1 MIKNQTSEEPKTKM
15 IKTSNV
21 GVYFR
26 ECLTNGKKDK
36 AFYFTFKDIAT
47 NKKVWVKVG
56 KYSEGIR
63 ENVTVTLRS
72 EAIWKNRHGEDIT
85 VQAKKKLKN
94 ITTFDEIANEYLEIK
109 NNRNL
114 ISRYNTTIKEVFS
127 NKDINSITKEDITK
141 FVKSLIDKDYSVST
155 IRMNI
160 AVIRASFNYAIKEKN
175 LQIFN
180 PCTGVKLPKLD
191 NARERYLSINE
202 INLLRDT
209 VKQTN
214 DKSLYIFLELLLQ
227 TGARKFSILTL
238 TKKDFNLEHK
248 EVTLKNHKTNTTYK
262 GFLQDDFIEPLK
274 EYLKQ
279 FNLNEHIFT
288 FSDDMMYSLVGHKLL
303 NILDKLFNVGL
314 ASNDRKNKV
323 VIHTLRHTYASHLA
337 INGIPIFT
345 IQKLMNHSDIT
356 QTMRYAK
363 LSPENGKLA
372 IQGLYKWI

>member
-63 ENVTVTLRS
+63 ENATVTLRS
-72 EAIWKNRHGEDIT
+72 EAISKNRHGEDIT

-248 EVTLKNHKTNTTYK
+248 EVTIKNHKTNTTYK

-288 FSDDMMYSLVGHKLL
+288 FSDDMNYSLVGHKLL

-323 VIHTLRHTYASHLA
+323 VIHTLRHSMASHLA
-337 INGIPIFT
+337 INGTPIFT
-345 IQKLMNHSDIT
+345 IQKLLNHSDIT

-363 LSPENGKLA
+363 LSPENGKNA
-372 IQGLYKWI
+372 IQGLYK

>member
-72 EAIWKNRHGEDIT
+72 EAISKNRHGEDIT

-160 AVIRASFNYAIKEKN
+160 AVIRASFNYVIKEKN

>member
-1 MIKNQTSEEPKTKM
+1 MIKNKINEEPKTKM

-47 NKKVWVKVG
+47 NKKIWVKVG

-72 EAIWKNRHGEDIT
+72 EAISKNRHGEDIT

-114 ISRYNTTIKEVFS
+114 ISRYNKTIKEVFS

-141 FVKSLIDKDYSVST
+141 FVKSLIDKEYSVST

-288 FSDDMMYSLVGHKLL
+288 FSDDMMYSTVGHKLL
-303 NILDKLFNVGL
+303 NILNKLFNVGL

-323 VIHTLRHTYASHLA
+323 VIHTLRHSMASHLA
-337 INGIPIFT
+337 INGTPIFT
-345 IQKLMNHSDIT
+345 IQKLLNHSDIT

-363 LSPENGKLA
+363 LSPENGKNA
-372 IQGLYKWI
+372 IQGLYK

>member
-1 MIKNQTSEEPKTKM
+1 MIKNKTNEEPKTKM

-72 EAIWKNRHGEDIT
+72 EAISKNRHGEDIT

-238 TKKDFNLEHK
+238 TKKDFNLEHR

-262 GFLQDDFIEPLK
+262 GFLQEDFIEPLK

-372 IQGLYKWI
+372 IQGLYK

>member
-1 MIKNQTSEEPKTKM
+1 MIKNSTNKEPKTKM
-15 IKTSNV
+15 IKTSNI

-26 ECLTNGKKDK
+26 ECLTNDKKDK
-36 AFYFTFKDIAT
+36 TFYFTFKDIAT

-63 ENVTVTLRS
+63 ENATVTLRN
-72 EAIWKNRHGEDIT
+72 EAISKNRHGEDIT

-114 ISRYNTTIKEVFS
+114 ISRYNKTIKEVFS

-141 FVKSLIDKDYSVST
+141 FIKSLIDKDYSAST

-202 INLLRDT
+202 INLLKDT

-248 EVTLKNHKTNTTYK
+248 EVTIKNHKTNTTYK
-262 GFLQDDFIEPLK
+262 GFLQDDIIEPLK

-279 FNLNEHIFT
+279 FNLNEYIFT
-288 FSDDMMYSLVGHKLL
+288 FSDDMMYSSVGHKLL
-303 NILDKLFNVGL
+303 NILDRLFNVGL

-323 VIHTLRHTYASHLA
+323 VIHTLRHSMASHLA
-337 INGIPIFT
+337 INGTPIFT
-345 IQKLMNHSDIT
+345 IQKLLNHSDIT

-363 LSPENGKLA
+363 LSPENGKNA
-372 IQGLYKWI
+372 IQGLYK

>member
-15 IKTSNV
+15 TKTSNV
-21 GVYFR
+21 GVYLR
-26 ECLTNGKKDK
+26 ECITDDK
-36 AFYFTFKDIAT
+36 PDKTFYFTFKDIAT

-63 ENVTVTLRS
+63 ENVTVTLRN
-72 EAIWKNRHGEDIT
+72 EAISKNRHGEDIT

-248 EVTLKNHKTNTTYK
+248 EVTIKNHKTNTTYK

-288 FSDDMMYSLVGHKLL
+288 FSDDMNYSLVGHKLL

-323 VIHTLRHTYASHLA
+323 VIHTLRHSMASHLA
-337 INGIPIFT
+337 INGTPIFT
-345 IQKLMNHSDIT
+345 IQKLLNHSDIN
-356 QTMRYAK
+356 QTLRYAK
-363 LSPENGKLA
+363 LSPEYGKNA
-372 IQGLYKWI
+372 IQGLYK

>member
-63 ENVTVTLRS
+63 ENVTVTLRN
-72 EAIWKNRHGEDIT
+72 EAISKNRHGEDIT
-85 VQAKKKLKN
+85 VQAKKKLKDSLL
-94 ITTFDEIANEYLEIK
+94 FDEVANEYLNIG

-114 ISRYNTTIKEVFS
+114 ITRYKKDIKEILG
-127 NKDINSITKEDITK
+127 NRDIYSITKEDITK
-141 FVKSLIDKDYSVST
+141 FLKAMIDKNYSDST
-155 IRMNI
+155 IRLSI
-160 AVIRASFNYAIKEKN
+160 SVIRASFNYAIKEKN

-303 NILDKLFNVGL
+303 NILGKLFNVGL

-372 IQGLYKWI
+372 IQGLYK

>member
-26 ECLTNGKKDK
+26 ECLTNGKRDK

-63 ENVTVTLRS
+63 ENATVTLRS
-72 EAIWKNRHGEDIT
+72 EAISKNRHGEDIT
-85 VQAKKKLKN
+85 VQAKKKLKD
-94 ITTFDEIANEYLEIK
+94 IITFDEIANEYLEIK

-248 EVTLKNHKTNTTYK
+248 EVTIKNHKTNTTYK

-323 VIHTLRHTYASHLA
+323 VIHTLRHSMASHLA
-337 INGIPIFT
+337 INGTPIFT
-345 IQKLMNHSDIT
+345 IQKLLNHSDIT

-363 LSPENGKLA
+363 LSPENGKIA
-372 IQGLYKWI
+372 IQGLYK

>member
-1 MIKNQTSEEPKTKM
+1 MIKNSTNKEPKTKM
-15 IKTSNV
+15 IKTSNI

-26 ECLTNGKKDK
+26 ECLTNDKKDK
-36 AFYFTFKDIAT
+36 TFYFTFKDIAT

-63 ENVTVTLRS
+63 ENATVTLRN
-72 EAIWKNRHGEDIT
+72 EAISKNRHGEDIT

-114 ISRYNTTIKEVFS
+114 ISRYNKTIKEVFS

-141 FVKSLIDKDYSVST
+141 FIKSLIDKDYSAST

-202 INLLRDT
+202 INLLKDT

-248 EVTLKNHKTNTTYK
+248 EVTIKNHKTNTTYK
-262 GFLQDDFIEPLK
+262 GFLQDDIIEPLK

-279 FNLNEHIFT
+279 FNLNEYIFT
-288 FSDDMMYSLVGHKLL
+288 FSDDMMYSSVGHKLL
-303 NILDKLFNVGL
+303 NILNKLFNVGL

-323 VIHTLRHTYASHLA
+323 VIHTLRHTVASHLA
-337 INGIPIFT
+337 INGTPIFT
-345 IQKLMNHSDIT
+345 IQKLLNHSDIT

-372 IQGLYKWI
+372 IQGLYK

>member
-63 ENVTVTLRS
+63 ENATVTLRS
-72 EAIWKNRHGEDIT
+72 EAISKNRHGEDIT

-262 GFLQDDFIEPLK
+262 GFLQEDFIEPLK

-323 VIHTLRHTYASHLA
+323 VIHTLRHSMASHLA
-337 INGIPIFT
+337 INGTPIFT
-345 IQKLMNHSDIT
+345 IQKLLNHSDIT

-363 LSPENGKLA
+363 LSPENGKNA
-372 IQGLYKWI
+372 IQGLYK

>member
-72 EAIWKNRHGEDIT
+72 EAISKNRHGEDIT

-160 AVIRASFNYAIKEKN
+160 AVIRASFNYAIKDKN

-323 VIHTLRHTYASHLA
+323 VIHTLRHSMASHLA
-337 INGIPIFT
+337 INGTPIFT
-345 IQKLMNHSDIT
+345 IQKLLNHSDIT

-363 LSPENGKLA
+363 LSPENGKNA
-372 IQGLYKWI
+372 IQGLYK

>member
-1 MIKNQTSEEPKTKM
+1 MIKNSTNKEPKTKM

-26 ECLTNGKKDK
+26 ECLTNGKRDK

-47 NKKVWVKVG
+47 NKKIWVKVG

-72 EAIWKNRHGEDIT
+72 EAISKNRHGEDIT
-85 VQAKKKLKN
+85 VQAKKKLKDSLL
-94 ITTFDEIANEYLEIK
+94 FDEIANEYLEIK

-114 ISRYNTTIKEVFS
+114 ISRYNKTIKEVFS

-160 AVIRASFNYAIKEKN
+160 AVIRASFNYVIKEKN

-202 INLLRDT
+202 INLLKDT

-262 GFLQDDFIEPLK
+262 GFLQDDIIEPLK

-288 FSDDMMYSLVGHKLL
+288 FSDDMMYSSVGHKLL
-303 NILDKLFNVGL
+303 NILNKLFNVGL

-323 VIHTLRHTYASHLA
+323 VIHTLRHSMASHLA
-337 INGIPIFT
+337 INGTPIFT
-345 IQKLMNHSDIT
+345 IQKLLNHSDIT

-363 LSPENGKLA
+363 LNPENGKNA
-372 IQGLYKWI
+372 IQGLYK

>member
-72 EAIWKNRHGEDIT
+72 EAISKNRHGEDIT

-160 AVIRASFNYAIKEKN
+160 AVIRASFNYVIKEKN

-248 EVTLKNHKTNTTYK
+248 EVTIKNHKTNTTYK

-323 VIHTLRHTYASHLA
+323 VIHTLRHSMASHLA
-337 INGIPIFT
+337 INGTPIFT
-345 IQKLMNHSDIT
+345 IQKLLNHSDIT

-363 LSPENGKLA
+363 LSPENGKNA
-372 IQGLYKWI
+372 IQGLYK

>member
-72 EAIWKNRHGEDIT
+72 EAISKNRHGEDIT

-127 NKDINSITKEDITK
+127 NKDINSITKEDIAK

-238 TKKDFNLEHK
+238 KKKDINLASK
-248 EVTLKNHKTNTTYK
+248 EVTIKNHKTNSTYK
-262 GFLQDDFIEPLK
+262 GFLQEDFIEPLN
-274 EYLKQ
+274 EYLKE
-279 FNLNEHIFT
+279 FKINDDIFSYNENM
-288 FSDDMMYSLVGHKLL
+288 DYSQTGHKLL
-303 NILDKLFNVGL
+303 TILDKLFNVGL

-372 IQGLYKWI
+372 IQGLYK

>member
-72 EAIWKNRHGEDIT
+72 EAISKNRHGEDIT

-160 AVIRASFNYAIKEKN
+160 AVIRASFNYVIKEKN

-248 EVTLKNHKTNTTYK
+248 EVTIKNHKTNTTYK

-323 VIHTLRHTYASHLA
+323 VIHTLRHTFASHLA

-345 IQKLMNHSDIT
+345 IQNLMNHSDIK

-363 LSPENGKLA
+363 LSPESGKIA
-372 IQGLYKWI
+372 IQGLYK

>member
-72 EAIWKNRHGEDIT
+72 EAISKNRHGEDIT

-262 GFLQDDFIEPLK
+262 GFLQEDFIEPLK

>member
-47 NKKVWVKVG
+47 NKKIWVKVG

-72 EAIWKNRHGEDIT
+72 EAISKNRHGEDIT

-262 GFLQDDFIEPLK
+262 GFLQEDFIEPLK

-323 VIHTLRHTYASHLA
+323 VIHTLRHSMASHLA
-337 INGIPIFT
+337 INGVPIFT
-345 IQKLMNHSDIT
+345 IQKLLNHSDIT

-363 LSPENGKLA
+363 LSPENGKNA
-372 IQGLYKWI
+372 IQGLYK

>member
-1 MIKNQTSEEPKTKM
+1 MIKNKISEEPKTKM

-47 NKKVWVKVG
+47 NKKIWVKVG

-72 EAIWKNRHGEDIT
+72 EAISKNRHGEDIT

-114 ISRYNTTIKEVFS
+114 ISRYNKTIKEVFS

-141 FVKSLIDKDYSVST
+141 FVKSLIDKEYSVST

-303 NILDKLFNVGL
+303 NILGKLFNVGL

>member
-1 MIKNQTSEEPKTKM
+1 MIKNSTNKEPKTKM

-26 ECLTNGKKDK
+26 ECLTNDKKDK
-36 AFYFTFKDIAT
+36 TFYFTFKDIAT

-63 ENVTVTLRS
+63 ENVTAALRN
-72 EAIWKNRHGEDIT
+72 EAISKNRHGEDIT
-85 VQAKKKLKN
+85 VQAKKKIKN

-114 ISRYNTTIKEVFS
+114 ISRYNATIKEVFS

-141 FVKSLIDKDYSVST
+141 FIKSLIDKDYSVST

-202 INLLRDT
+202 INLLKDT

-248 EVTLKNHKTNTTYK
+248 EVTIKNHKTNATYK
-262 GFLQDDFIEPLK
+262 GFLQDDIIEPLK

-288 FSDDMMYSLVGHKLL
+288 FSDDMMYSTVGHKLL
-303 NILDKLFNVGL
+303 NILNKLFNVGL

-323 VIHTLRHTYASHLA
+323 VIHTLRHSMASHLA
-337 INGIPIFT
+337 INGTPIFT
-345 IQKLMNHSDIT
+345 IQKLLNHSDIT

-372 IQGLYKWI
+372 IQGLYK

>member
-1 MIKNQTSEEPKTKM
+1 MIKNKTSEEPKTKM

-26 ECLTNGKKDK
+26 ECLTNDKKDK
-36 AFYFTFKDIAT
+36 TFYFTFKDIAT

-63 ENVTVTLRS
+63 ENATVTLRN
-72 EAIWKNRHGEDIT
+72 EAISKNRHGEDIT

-114 ISRYNTTIKEVFS
+114 ISRYNKTIKEVFS

-141 FVKSLIDKDYSVST
+141 FIKSLIDKDYSAST

-238 TKKDFNLEHK
+238 TKKDFNLEHR

-262 GFLQDDFIEPLK
+262 GFLQEDFIEPLK

-363 LSPENGKLA
+363 LSPENGKNA
-372 IQGLYKWI
+372 IQGLYK

>member
-26 ECLTNGKKDK
+26 ECLTNGKRDK

-72 EAIWKNRHGEDIT
+72 EAISKNRHGEDIT

-175 LQIFN
+175 LLLYN
-180 PCTGVKLPKLD
+180 PCIGVKLPKLD
-191 NARERYLSINE
+191 NARERYLSLEE

-227 TGARKFSILTL
+227 TGARRFSILTL
-238 TKKDFNLEHK
+238 KKKDINLASK
-248 EVTLKNHKTNTTYK
+248 EVTIKNHKTNSTYK
-262 GFLQDDFIEPLK
+262 GFLQEDFIEPLN
-274 EYLKQ
+274 EYLKD
-279 FNLNEHIFT
+279 FKINDDIFSYNENM
-288 FSDDMMYSLVGHKLL
+288 DYSQTGHKLL
-303 NILDKLFNVGL
+303 TILDKLFNVGL
-314 ASNDRKNKV
+314 ASNDRKNKI
-323 VIHTLRHTYASHLA
+323 VIHSLRHSMASHLA
-337 INGIPIFT
+337 INGTPIFT
-345 IQKLMNHSDIT
+345 IQKLLNHSDIT

-363 LSPENGKLA
+363 LSPENGKNA
-372 IQGLYKWI
+372 IQGLYK

>member
-1 MIKNQTSEEPKTKM
+1 MIKNSTNKEPKTKM
-15 IKTSNV
+15 IKTSNI

-26 ECLTNGKKDK
+26 ECLTNDKKDK
-36 AFYFTFKDIAT
+36 TFYFTFKDIAT

-63 ENVTVTLRS
+63 ENATVTLRN
-72 EAIWKNRHGEDIT
+72 EAISKNRHGEDIT

-114 ISRYNTTIKEVFS
+114 ISRYNKTIKEVFS

-141 FVKSLIDKDYSVST
+141 FVKTLIDKDYSVST

-202 INLLRDT
+202 INLLKDT

-248 EVTLKNHKTNTTYK
+248 EVTIKNHKTNTTYK
-262 GFLQDDFIEPLK
+262 GFLQDDIIEPLK

-303 NILDKLFNVGL
+303 NILDRLFNVGL
-314 ASNDRKNKV
+314 ASNDRKNKI
-323 VIHTLRHTYASHLA
+323 VIHSLRHSMASHLA
-337 INGIPIFT
+337 INGTPIFT
-345 IQKLMNHSDIT
+345 IQKLLNHSDIT

-372 IQGLYKWI
+372 IQGLYK

>member
-72 EAIWKNRHGEDIT
+72 EAISKNRHGEDIT

-248 EVTLKNHKTNTTYK
+248 EVTIKNHKTNTTYK

-303 NILDKLFNVGL
+303 NILGKLFNVGL

-323 VIHTLRHTYASHLA
+323 VIHTLRHSMASHLA
-337 INGIPIFT
+337 INGTPIFT
-345 IQKLMNHSDIT
+345 IQKLLNHSDIT

-363 LSPENGKLA
+363 LSPENGKNA
-372 IQGLYKWI
+372 IQGLYK

>member
-72 EAIWKNRHGEDIT
+72 EAISKNRHGEDIT

-160 AVIRASFNYAIKEKN
+160 AVIRASFNYVIKEKN

-337 INGIPIFT
+337 INGTPIFT
-345 IQKLMNHSDIT
+345 IQKLLNHSDIT

-363 LSPENGKLA
+363 LSPENGKNA
-372 IQGLYKWI
+372 IQGLYK

>member
-72 EAIWKNRHGEDIT
+72 EAISKNRHGEDIT

-248 EVTLKNHKTNTTYK
+248 EVTIKNHKTNTTYK

-303 NILDKLFNVGL
+303 NILGKLFNVGL
-314 ASNDRKNKV
+314 ASNDRKNRV
-323 VIHTLRHTYASHLA
+323 VIHTLRHTMASHLA
-337 INGIPIFT
+337 INGTPIFT
-345 IQKLMNHSDIT
+345 IQKLLNHSDIT

-372 IQGLYKWI
+372 IQGLYK

>member
-1 MIKNQTSEEPKTKM
+1 MIKNSTNKEPKTKM
-15 IKTSNV
+15 IKTSNI

-26 ECLTNGKKDK
+26 ECLTNDKKDK
-36 AFYFTFKDIAT
+36 TFYFTFKDIAT

-63 ENVTVTLRS
+63 ENVTAALRN
-72 EAIWKNRHGEDIT
+72 EAISKNRHGEDIT

-114 ISRYNTTIKEVFS
+114 ISRYNKTIKEVFS

-141 FVKSLIDKDYSVST
+141 FIKSLIDKDYSAST

-202 INLLRDT
+202 INLLKDT
-209 VKQTN
+209 IKQTN

-248 EVTLKNHKTNTTYK
+248 EVTIKNHKTNTTYK
-262 GFLQDDFIEPLK
+262 GFLQDDIIEPLK

-279 FNLNEHIFT
+279 FNLNEYIFT
-288 FSDDMMYSLVGHKLL
+288 FSDDMMYSSVGHKLL
-303 NILDKLFNVGL
+303 KILNKLFNVGL

-323 VIHTLRHTYASHLA
+323 VIHTLRHSMASHLA
-337 INGIPIFT
+337 INGTPIFT
-345 IQKLMNHSDIT
+345 IQKLLNHSDIT

-372 IQGLYKWI
+372 IQGLYK

>member
-72 EAIWKNRHGEDIT
+72 EAISKNRHGEDIT

-248 EVTLKNHKTNTTYK
+248 EVTIKNHKTNTTYK

-288 FSDDMMYSLVGHKLL
+288 FSDDMNYSLVGHKLL

-323 VIHTLRHTYASHLA
+323 VIHTLRHSMASHLA
-337 INGIPIFT
+337 INGTPIFT
-345 IQKLMNHSDIT
+345 IQKLLNHSDIT

-363 LSPENGKLA
+363 LSPENGKNA
-372 IQGLYKWI
+372 IQGLYK

>member
-72 EAIWKNRHGEDIT
+72 EAISKNRHGEDIT

-114 ISRYNTTIKEVFS
+114 ISRYNKTIKEVFS

-141 FVKSLIDKDYSVST
+141 FVKSLIDKEYSVST

-303 NILDKLFNVGL
+303 NILGKLFNVGL

-363 LSPENGKLA
+363 LSPENGKNA
-372 IQGLYKWI
+372 IQGLYK